1 MPRQDARTDTMKIAL
16 AIFQLETLGG
26 KERDCLAIAAH
37 LQQRGHDVTIVT
49 TRATPRQLPLA
60 IVPRKGLSNHG
71 RARHFAKAVMAYR
84 NHHKLDAII
93 SFERVPGADF
103 HYAADAA
110 VALRMT
116 TGAARFLP
124 RQRTYLQLE
133 RGVFGNPRTRFF
145 FLTQTQRDQYAAHY
159 DFDPAQGIVLPI
171 ILHDERFDAA
181 RTTAERSATRGQLG
195 LASDAIVALAV
206 AVKPKQKGL
215 DRSLEALA
223 RFPDLHLVSAGSTDS
238 WIAEQA
244 KALKIEDR
252 VRILPYGA
260 NVMDLMAACDF
271 LLHPARAEAA
281 GQVIAESLLAR
292 RPAIVSGI
300 CGYAGEI
307 ARSGAGIVLREPF
320 DPQDLAAAMETML
333 ERLPAMTSVAKVESN
348 RLQSQRGQWL
358 SVIADTLERANLQRA
373 FP

>member
-1 MPRQDARTDTMKIAL
+1 MKIAL

-26 KERDCLAIAAH
+26 KERDGLAIAAH

-49 TRATPRQLPLA
+49 TRAAARQLPLA

-71 RARHFAKAVMAYR
+71 RARHFAKAVTAYR
-84 NHHKLDAII
+84 SHHKPDVVL

-116 TGAARFLP
+116 GAARFLP
-124 RQRTYLQLE
+124 RPRAYLKLE
-133 RGVFGNPRTRFF
+133 RGVFENSRTRFF
-145 FLTQTQRDQYAAHY
+145 FLTQAQRDQYAAHY
-159 DFDPAQGIVLPI
+159 DFDPAQGTVLPI

-181 RTTAERSATRGQLG
+181 RATAERNATRDQLG
-195 LASDAIVALAV
+195 LASNAIAALAV

-215 DRSLEALA
+215 DRSLEALT
-223 RFPDLHLVSAGSTDS
+223 RFPELHLVSAGSTDS

-244 KALKIEDR
+244 KALRIEDR
-252 VRILPYGA
+252 VHILPYGA

-281 GQVIAESLLAR
+281 GQVIAESLLAG

-320 DPQDLAAAMETML
+320 DPQDLTAAMETML
-333 ERLPAMTSVAKVESN
+333 QQLPAMTSAAKVEAD

-358 SVIADTLERANLQRA
+358 SVIADAIETKAAAPYL
-373 FP
+373 PPST

>member
-1 MPRQDARTDTMKIAL
+1 VLARTEMMKIAL

-26 KERDCLAIAAH
+26 KERDCLAVAAH
-37 LQQRGHDVTIVT
+37 LHQRGHDVTLVT
-49 TRATPRQLPLA
+49 TRTAPQNLPVA

-71 RARHFAKAVMAYR
+71 RARQFAKAVIDYR
-84 NHHKLDAII
+84 DRHNPDMLL

-116 TGAARFLP
+116 GAKRFLP

-133 RGVFGNPRTRFF
+133 RGVFENPGTRFF
-145 FLTQTQRDQYAAHY
+145 FLTQAQRAQYAAHY
-159 DFDPAQGIVLPI
+159 NFDPARGTVLPV
-171 ILHDERFDAA
+171 ILHEERFEAA
-181 RTTAERSATRGQLG
+181 RTTAERSLTRRTLG
-195 LASDAIVALAV
+195 LPPDATVALAV

-215 DRSLEALA
+215 DRSLDVLA
-223 RFPDLHLVSAGSTDS
+223 RFPNLHLVSAGSTEP

-244 KALKIEDR
+244 KTLKVENR
-252 VRILPYGA
+252 VHILPYGA
-260 NVMDLMAACDF
+260 NVMDLMAAADF

-281 GQVIAESLLAR
+281 GQVIAESLLAG

-307 ARSGAGIVLREPF
+307 AQSGAGIVLREPF
-320 DPQDLAAAMETML
+320 DPQDLSTAMGTIL
-333 ERLPAMTSVAKVESN
+333 ERLPAMTAAAQAEANS
-348 RLQSQRGQWL
+348 LQSQRGQWL
-358 SVIADTLERANLQRA
+358 SVIADAIEAPALQ
-373 FP
+373 P

>member
-1 MPRQDARTDTMKIAL
+1 MKIAL

-26 KERDCLAIAAH
+26 KERDCLAIAAN
-37 LQQRGHDVTIVT
+37 LQRRGHDVTLVT
-49 TRATPRQLPLA
+49 TRAAPGQLPLA
-60 IVPRKGLSNHG
+60 IVPRKGFSNHG

-84 NHHKLDAII
+84 SRHKPDITL

-116 TGAARFLP
+116 GAASLLP
-124 RQRTYLQLE
+124 RRRTYLRLE
-133 RGVFGNPRTRFF
+133 RGVFETSRTRFF
-145 FLTQTQRDQYAAHY
+145 FLTQAQRDQYAAHY
-159 DFDPAQGIVLPI
+159 DFDPAQGTVLPVV
-171 ILHDERFDAA
+171 LHEERFDAA
-181 RTTAERSATRGQLG
+181 RATAARSETRGQLG
-195 LASDAIVALAV
+195 LPSDAIVALAA

-223 RFPDLHLVSAGSTDS
+223 RFPNLHLVSAGSTDS

-244 KALKIEDR
+244 RTLKIEDR

-260 NVMDLMAACDF
+260 NVMDLMAASDF

-281 GQVIAESLLAR
+281 GQVIAESMLAG

-320 DPQDLAAAMETML
+320 DPRDLAAAVTAML
-333 ERLPAMTSVAKVESN
+333 ERLPAMTAAARIEAE

-358 SVIADTLERANLQRA
+358 SVIADALEKSSRS
-373 FP
+373 